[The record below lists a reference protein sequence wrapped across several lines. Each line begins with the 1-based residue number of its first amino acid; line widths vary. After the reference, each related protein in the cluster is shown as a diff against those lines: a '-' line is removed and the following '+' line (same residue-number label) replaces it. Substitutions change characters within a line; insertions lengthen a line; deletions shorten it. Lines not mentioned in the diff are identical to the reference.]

1 LIITGQTLCFAA
13 DGWTSRV
20 PAVEAPTGIA
30 FLGGES
36 PPGVATERRA
46 ETFKM
51 GPRAGFF
58 NTVYLNA
65 HATGGHFGYCE
76 NPEAVIHDLRM
87 MFRSLR

>member
-1 LIITGQTLCFAA
+1 
-13 DGWTSRV
+13 
-20 PAVEAPTGIA
+20 
-30 FLGGES
+30 
-36 PPGVATERRA
+36 
-46 ETFKM
+46 M

-65 HATGGHFGYCE
+65 HATGGHFGYYE